1 MIFFGIDSIFDVT
14 NTNDNKFEVFA
25 LINYTELMKRRNS
38 ILTIL
43 SAVPLFAFAKINLL
57 IATRSNKAFKV
68 NSGEARFGTHY
79 KMKGV
84 TLNTLDIKIS
94 GKDTEG
100 DLAVFE
106 QTGLTPKGGPPL
118 HIHPHQDEWFYIVEG
133 EYLFQVGEDKYQMKA
148 GDTIFLP
155 RNVQHAFIQLTEK
168 GKMIVSYLPAGKMEE
183 FFSITDK
190 WTSTPTKEEIIK
202 VFADHDMQ
210 VVGAPLKV
218 D

>member
-1 MIFFGIDSIFDVT
+1 
-14 NTNDNKFEVFA
+14 
-25 LINYTELMKRRNS
+25 MKRRYF

-43 SAVPLFAFAKINLL
+43 AAFPMLAFTKIKS
-57 IATRSNKAFKV
+57 IVMMRTDKGFKV

-84 TLNTLDIKIS
+84 TINTLDIKIS
-94 GKDTEG
+94 GKDTG
-100 DLAVFE
+100 NDLAVFE

-118 HIHPHQDEWFYIVEG
+118 HIHPNQDEWFYVVEG
-133 EYLFQVGEDKYQMKA
+133 EYLFQVGEDKYQLKT

-155 RNVQHAFIQLTEK
+155 RNVQHAFVQLTEK

-183 FFSITDK
+183 FFAVTDK
-190 WTSTPTKEEIIK
+190 WNSPPTKEEIAK
-202 VFADHDMQ
+202 VFSDHGMQ

-218 D
+218 E